1 MRRKAKLGFCML
13 MLASVSVLPVRAKV
27 ISPGSENVRKSYVN
41 KAAVFSKNGRGYGN
55 PWCGCCCRGFGIACT
70 GGRQKAERRAD
81 MKRSKKEGAASQH
94 PFWMMKYYFLE
105 LSGVKS
111 EALAVAVSPKRL
123 VTEKVRSRSVPSS
136 CSSVVTDAVTD
147 EVMSFP

>member
-1 MRRKAKLGFCML
+1 
-13 MLASVSVLPVRAKV
+13 
-27 ISPGSENVRKSYVN
+27 
-41 KAAVFSKNGRGYGN
+41 
-55 PWCGCCCRGFGIACT
+55 
-70 GGRQKAERRAD
+70 